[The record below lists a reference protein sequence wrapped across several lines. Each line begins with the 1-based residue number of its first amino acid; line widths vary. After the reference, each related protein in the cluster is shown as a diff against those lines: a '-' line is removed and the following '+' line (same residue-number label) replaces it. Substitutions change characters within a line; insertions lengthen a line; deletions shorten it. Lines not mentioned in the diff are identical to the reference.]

1 MGNNDRRPKIRF
13 KGFNDD
19 WEQHEFGEIFKLS
32 QGLQIP
38 ISKRYLEKATNR
50 YFYITNEFLKDSCEK
65 VYYIES
71 PAENVICTKD
81 DILMTRTGNTGI
93 VITDVEGCFH
103 NNFFK
108 IQYNKDLFSKN
119 YICYLLKSEK
129 MKKKILNSAGS
140 STIPDL
146 SHKSFYK
153 IDAKFPILKE
163 QYKIGEFFKQLDSL
177 IVLHQRKLEKLG
189 NIKKS
194 MLEKMFPKDE
204 NKVPEIRFKGFND
217 DWEQHKLE
225 EYIYELKSGLSR
237 MLSSDDIGLPV
248 VRANNIENNKLD
260 MENDVKYWY
269 KNDPQGADTSNYLI
283 KKYDILVNFIN
294 SESKMGTATIVEDE
308 PIRDTIYTTNILRMR
323 TNEKCDNYFF
333 LAQTNNKKYKDYIK
347 GISKI
352 AVNQASFTTGDFK
365 NFDISTPKIEEQN
378 KIGLLFKRLDSLIA
392 LHQRKL
398 EKLKNIKKACLEKM
412 FV

>member
-217 DWEQHKLE
+217 DWEQHKLFDLSE
-225 EYIYELKSGLSR
+225 RITRKNINLESKLPLTISAQYGLVDQITFFNNRVASRDVSNYFLIKNGEFAYNKSYSDGYPYGVVKRLDYYDKGVLSTLYIIFSIDKKS
-237 MLSSDDIGLPV
+237 I
-248 VRANNIENNKLD
+248 N
-260 MENDVKYWY
+260 
-269 KNDPQGADTSNYLI
+269 SNYLLYYFNTDNWYKHI
-283 KKYDILVNFIN
+283 
-294 SESKMGTATIVEDE
+294 SECAAEGA
-308 PIRDTIYTTNILRMR
+308 RNH
-323 TNEKCDNYFF
+323 
-333 LAQTNNKKYKDYIK
+333 
-347 GISKI
+347 
-352 AVNQASFTTGDFK
+352 
-365 NFDISTPKIEEQN
+365 
-378 KIGLLFKRLDSLIA
+378 GLLNISADDFFELEIKHPKDLYEQKKVGEFLKQLDSLIS

>member
-1 MGNNDRRPKIRF
+1 MGNNDRRPKIRFKGFNDDWEQRYIEDIASFSKGNGYSKSDLSNNGNPIILYGRLYTNYEFCIDKVNTYSKIKKGSVLSQGNEVIVPSSGETSEDIARASAIIKKGILIGGDLNIIRPIEIVESCFLALAISNGKTQKDLSSKAQGKSVVHIHNSDIKKIQVSFPKVKEQEKIIKLFKFIDNLISLHQRKLEKLGNIKKSMLEKMFPKDENKVPEIRF

-177 IVLHQRKLEKLG
+177 IVLHQRKLEKL
-189 NIKKS
+189 
-194 MLEKMFPKDE
+194 
-204 NKVPEIRFKGFND
+204 
-217 DWEQHKLE
+217 
-225 EYIYELKSGLSR
+225 
-237 MLSSDDIGLPV
+237 
-248 VRANNIENNKLD
+248 
-260 MENDVKYWY
+260 
-269 KNDPQGADTSNYLI
+269 
-283 KKYDILVNFIN
+283 
-294 SESKMGTATIVEDE
+294 
-308 PIRDTIYTTNILRMR
+308 
-323 TNEKCDNYFF
+323 
-333 LAQTNNKKYKDYIK
+333 
-347 GISKI
+347 
-352 AVNQASFTTGDFK
+352 
-365 NFDISTPKIEEQN
+365 
-378 KIGLLFKRLDSLIA
+378 
-392 LHQRKL
+392 
-398 EKLKNIKKACLEKM
+398 KNIKKACLEKM

>member
-1 MGNNDRRPKIRF
+1 MGNNDKRPKIRF

-217 DWEQHKLE
+217 DWEQHKLFDLSE
-225 EYIYELKSGLSR
+225 RITRKNINLESKLPLTISAQYGLVDQITFFNNRVASRDVSNYFLIKNGEFAYNKSYSDGYPYGVVKRLDYYDKGVLSTLYIIFSIDKKS
-237 MLSSDDIGLPV
+237 I
-248 VRANNIENNKLD
+248 N
-260 MENDVKYWY
+260 
-269 KNDPQGADTSNYLI
+269 SNYLLYYFNTDNWYKHI
-283 KKYDILVNFIN
+283 
-294 SESKMGTATIVEDE
+294 SECAAEGA
-308 PIRDTIYTTNILRMR
+308 RNH
-323 TNEKCDNYFF
+323 
-333 LAQTNNKKYKDYIK
+333 
-347 GISKI
+347 
-352 AVNQASFTTGDFK
+352 
-365 NFDISTPKIEEQN
+365 
-378 KIGLLFKRLDSLIA
+378 GLLNISADDFFELEIKHPKDLYEQKKVGEFLKQLDSLIS

>member
-19 WEQHEFGEIFKLS
+19 WEQHKFGEIFKLS

-177 IVLHQRKLEKLG
+177 IVLHQRKLEKL
-189 NIKKS
+189 
-194 MLEKMFPKDE
+194 
-204 NKVPEIRFKGFND
+204 
-217 DWEQHKLE
+217 
-225 EYIYELKSGLSR
+225 
-237 MLSSDDIGLPV
+237 
-248 VRANNIENNKLD
+248 
-260 MENDVKYWY
+260 
-269 KNDPQGADTSNYLI
+269 
-283 KKYDILVNFIN
+283 
-294 SESKMGTATIVEDE
+294 
-308 PIRDTIYTTNILRMR
+308 
-323 TNEKCDNYFF
+323 
-333 LAQTNNKKYKDYIK
+333 
-347 GISKI
+347 
-352 AVNQASFTTGDFK
+352 
-365 NFDISTPKIEEQN
+365 
-378 KIGLLFKRLDSLIA
+378 
-392 LHQRKL
+392 
-398 EKLKNIKKACLEKM
+398 KNIKKVCLEKM